1 MAIVRT
7 VLSRKGL
14 VQPQHGI
21 TQYESDMDANLALL
35 DANVVFLSDL
45 NSVTDTLVGDLGL
58 NGLVSGFQLSTSSTL
73 YPSVTNGILYANG
86 SRYAPAST
94 TLSAAPASAA
104 SYLFYQQENWP
115 SSYYYRS
122 VLAALNPGDAFI
134 GVVVT
139 SATAVTSV
147 TQATSLFG
155 QIAVAATAP
164 GSFTVPHLL
173 GRTPVGANIRM
184 TSGGGAIWW
193 QSPTDMDSTNLYLVA
208 SDAGLTAKVQVW

>member
-7 VLSRKGL
+7 VLPRKGF

-21 TQYESDMDANLALL
+21 TQYESDMDGNMALL
-35 DANVVFLSDL
+35 DANVAFLSDL
-45 NSVTDTLVGDLGL
+45 TSVADTLVGDLGL
-58 NGLVSGFQLSTSSTL
+58 NGLVSGFQLATSNSL

-86 SRYAPAST
+86 MRYAPTDPS
-94 TLSAAPASAA
+94 LDAAPTNAT

-122 VLAALNPGDAFI
+122 VLAALDPGDAFI
-134 GVVVT
+134 GVIVT
-139 SATAVTSV
+139 NGTQVTKV

-155 QIAVAATAP
+155 QIPVAPSGP
-164 GSFTVPHLL
+164 GNFTVPHLL

-184 TSGGGAIWW
+184 TSPGAIWW
-193 QSPTDMDSTNLYLVA
+193 QSPTDVDDVNLYLVA
-208 SDAGLTAKVQVW
+208 SDAGVTAKVQVW